1 MLKRNHIYSYL
12 SKRSFII
19 LSLLI
24 ITPAGFL
31 FKFYSGPAQ
40 HWVNNYFAGLLYEIF
55 WCLVVFFFWPNKKYI
70 IKIAI
75 GVFFVTS
82 FLEILQLWH
91 PWILEQI
98 RSTFMGKTLIGT
110 TFSWWDFP
118 HYVVG
123 CVIGWYWMR
132 KILLVILA

>member
-1 MLKRNHIYSYL
+1 MVTERHTSFRFSKKRI
-12 SKRSFII
+12 RII

-31 FKFYSGPAQ
+31 FKFYSGIFA
-40 HWVNNYFAGLLYEIF
+40 HWINNYLAGVLYEIF
-55 WCLVVFFFWPNKKYI
+55 WCLVLFFFYSDKKHI
-70 IKIAI
+70 IRIAI
-75 GVFFVTS
+75 GVFSVTS

-91 PWILEQI
+91 PYILEQI
-98 RSTFMGKTLIGT
+98 RSTFMGRTLIGT

-132 KILLVILA
+132 KIL